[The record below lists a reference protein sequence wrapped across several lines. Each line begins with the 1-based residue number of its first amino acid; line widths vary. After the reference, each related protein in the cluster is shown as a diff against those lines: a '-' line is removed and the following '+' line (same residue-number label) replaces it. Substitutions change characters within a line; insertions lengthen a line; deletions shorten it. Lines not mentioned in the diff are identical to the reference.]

1 MFKLY
6 SYHIDGLSKN
16 INKMKQLYITREQE
30 FVNITNYY
38 IKMVAEYSKPINDF
52 ENIKNKI

>member
-1 MFKLY
+1 MYKLY

-16 INKMKQLYITREQE
+16 INKMKQLYVTREQE

-38 IKMVAEYSKPINDF
+38 I
-52 ENIKNKI
+52 